1 VIILSDASLTFFFS
15 NDMKS
20 VREKIVF
27 DICGGAFT
35 EARESLGLSE
45 KELAVLACL
54 SSQQICQIENGK
66 TDSFYTPEMKVSSAR
81 KVSKILGLSD
91 DLAFRSSAMAQI
103 PAQLATGTTSDAGI
117 ARPKGYQ
124 RAATFSRAL
133 SLVASTIKQSIKIRG
148 DEAGTTSTRK
158 KQIFKRLPL
167 WLMGSIGLAFFFM
180 LAYRANDADSQRV
193 VVTTELSSAAQVT
206 PASAHL
212 VQPPVNAVNMTTVS
226 ATPTRDPSTPELG
239 GSIPTD

>member
-1 VIILSDASLTFFFS
+1 
-15 NDMKS
+15 MKS
-20 VREKIVF
+20 AREEIVF

-45 KELAVLACL
+45 KDLAVLACL

-91 DLAFRSSAMAQI
+91 DLAFRSSAMAKI
-103 PAQLATGTTSDAGI
+103 PAQLATGALSDAGI

-124 RAATFSRAL
+124 RAATLNRAL
-133 SLVASTIKQSIKIRG
+133 SLLASTIKKSIKIRG
-148 DEAGTTSTRK
+148 DEAGTTPTRK
-158 KQIFKRLPL
+158 RQIFKRLPL

-180 LAYRANDADSQRV
+180 LAYRANDTDSQRV
-193 VVTTELSSAAQVT
+193 AVTTELSSAAQAT
-206 PASAHL
+206 PASVPF
-212 VQPPVNAVNMTTVS
+212 VQPPVNAVNMATVS
-226 ATPTRDPSTPELG
+226 ATPTKDPSTPELG
-239 GSIPTD
+239 GSIPAN